1 MLKQS
6 FSPERARRI
15 FGFALM
21 LIFGVAFLTLT
32 IISSAQDEVMMTTTN
47 RASSRNAARDVPKST
62 VRGRI
67 VYEDTEKPVR
77 RMPFSLVYI
86 QPAAGSGG
94 TPVVVN
100 SNAGYSGGGASGIT
114 DSNGEFEL
122 RSVVAGKYRLRVDA
136 PNVIN
141 DSEAGN
147 YAGLE
152 SETANVPAQLA
163 GEFIA
168 PPNGAVDVAIRVK
181 RGGVIGGKIVY
192 SDGEPAVNAS
202 VTIIRK
208 AQTTASGAPAANT
221 LKRTLGNMSGYYPY
235 GGSNV
240 TTDDRGVYRVIGL
253 APGEYAVRV
262 VERAAHGAD
271 SRGDN
276 YTSYISSFLSW
287 FYPNAQQISQATA
300 LRVDYGQELTDVD
313 FTLSD
318 RALFKVAGRITA
330 RGTQQP
336 IGNAR
341 IVVRQR
347 IEKPVENAN
356 QTANQIEILNNA
368 GSLASQTKEFAA
380 DETGVFGFKDLP
392 AGKYTA
398 LVASPNGD
406 GRQYDDDGRP
416 IRKSA
421 KSSFL
426 PTEKD
431 FEITST
437 DLLDFN
443 LELQPGAV
451 ISGTIATDNNRA
463 LPGYLSITFYDEDKK
478 TQVNESLSAQ
488 SDDTGK
494 PIERAREEFSIVNVP
509 AGKFGIV
516 VYSYGSDEPNQPIT
530 YLKTVQRAGGN
541 LNLPIEIKEG
551 ESLTNL
557 QLILGT
563 DGGTVKGVLRGKD
576 NQPAANKRIF
586 AITTDASKWDNYD
599 YYKYAG
605 TTERGEF
612 EFKGAPGEYAIIV
625 HSDADFAA
633 LQKQNRQEVFAWLRA
648 RSSGATKVSIRA
660 NQTETVNLTLP

>member
-1 MLKQS
+1 MLRQS
-6 FSPERARRI
+6 FSPARAKRI

-32 IISSAQDEVMMTTTN
+32 IISSAQDDYRVVNVNQTARGN
-47 RASSRNAARDVPKST
+47 SARDVPKST

-77 RMPFSLVYI
+77 RMPFSLVII
-86 QPAAGSGG
+86 QPIAVSGS
-94 TPVVVN
+94 TTVVTN
-100 SNAGYSGGGASGIT
+100 RGPDYFGESGAGIT
-114 DSNGEFEL
+114 DSNGEFEM
-122 RSVVAGKYRLRVDA
+122 RNVVAGKYRLRVDA

-141 DSEAGN
+141 DGDAESAAGAEA
-147 YAGLE
+147 
-152 SETANVPAQLA
+152 ANVSAQLA
-163 GEFIA
+163 GEFFA
-168 PPNGAVDVAIRVK
+168 PPDGAVDATIRVK

-192 SDGEPAVNAS
+192 SDGEPAVNAA

-208 AQTTASGAPAANT
+208 AENGATSAASPPNKFQRILANI
-221 LKRTLGNMSGYYPY
+221 SGYYPR

-240 TTDDRGVYRVIGL
+240 TTDDRGVYRIIGL
-253 APGEYAVRV
+253 APGEYVVRV
-262 VERAAHGAD
+262 VERAAHAAD

-287 FYPNAQQISQATA
+287 FYPNAQQISKATA
-300 LRVDYGQELTDVD
+300 LRIDYGQELTDID

-318 RALFKVAGRITA
+318 RPLFKVAGRVTA
-330 RGTQQP
+330 RGNNQP
-336 IGNAR
+336 IAKAR

-347 IEKPVENAN
+347 IEKPVETEN
-356 QTANQIEILNNA
+356 QTENLNERSGLIA
-368 GSLASQTKEFAA
+368 QTKEFAA
-380 DETGVFGFKDLP
+380 DEAGVFGFKDLP

-398 LVASPNGD
+398 FVASPSGNE
-406 GRQYDDDGRP
+406 REYDDDGRP

-421 KSSFL
+421 KDSFL
-426 PTEKD
+426 PAEKD
-431 FEITST
+431 FEITNT

-463 LPGYLSITFYDEDKK
+463 LPNYLSITFYDEDKK
-478 TQVNESLSAQ
+478 TQLNESLSAQ
-488 SDDTGK
+488 SDESGK
-494 PIERAREEFSIVNVP
+494 VIERAREEFSLVNVP
-509 AGKFGIV
+509 AGKFGVV

-541 LNLPIEIKEG
+541 LTLPIEIKAS
-551 ESLTNL
+551 ESITNL

-576 NQPAANKRIF
+576 NQLAQNKRIF

-605 TTERGEF
+605 TSERGEF
-612 EFKGAPGEYAIIV
+612 EFKGAPGEYAIILY
-625 HSDADFAA
+625 SETDFDL

-648 RSSGATKVSIRA
+648 RSSGAPKVSIRA